1 MTINKRI
8 KELRQKLGQSQATFA
23 KNLCLSN
30 GYFAAIEVESR
41 KANERVVKLISRTYG
56 INEDWLWTGEG
67 DMHQDPSDAGTE
79 QIMKRFRELK
89 PEYQEYMLSLVE
101 KLMQVQNAT
110 GKTKATNRERRKKR
124 PYF

>member
-1 MTINKRI
+1 MTINQRI
-8 KELRQKLGQSQATFA
+8 KELRRELGQSQATFA

-30 GYFAAIEVESR
+30 GYFAAIELESR
-41 KANERVVKLISRTYG
+41 NANERVVKLISRTYG

-67 DMHQDPSDAGTE
+67 DMLLDPADAGTE
-79 QIMKRFRELK
+79 QIMKMFRELK

-101 KLMQVQNAT
+101 KLMQVQSAM
-110 GKTKATNRERRKKR
+110 GKVKDSNSERRKKR